1 MNTKKTPTKKNANKH
16 KINGVWYFK
25 TTPHK
30 EKKQ

>member
-25 TTPHK
+25 TPYK
-30 EKKQ
+30 AKK